1 VGGFVQP
8 SSNYHVQKKLG
19 SEAISLEDRIRLCLL
34 AVRDHHCDLIHKRQR
49 QQQQCH
55 HHQQGQ
61 GEAIAVVN
69 ELAAAAASSQELLQE
84 EEVEEEWLSVWASG
98 DANGVFAAEKCAKY
112 IAERLGVGKITPYCV
127 CGVIYAHASLL
138 LHMVLIGV
146 IICTVLKCNIF
157 FVYVIYFLHTSMQ
170 TSTFF

>member
-1 VGGFVQP
+1 MHTYKLKQGIFVVGGFVQP

-34 AVRDHHCDLIHKRQR
+34 AVHDHHGELIHKRQH
-49 QQQQCH
+49 QQCH

-61 GEAIAVVN
+61 HDVVN
-69 ELAAAAASSQELLQE
+69 ELAAAAAAATAASSQELLQVE
-84 EEVEEEWLSVWASG
+84 EEEWLSVWASG

-112 IAERLGVGKITPYCV
+112 IAERLGVDKITPYCV

-138 LHMVLIGV
+138 LCG
-146 IICTVLKCNIF
+146 F
-157 FVYVIYFLHTSMQ
+157 D
-170 TSTFF
+170 